1 MVNNARVSSSSLFFF
16 SLPLTRCHQLQTR
29 TRIGAQ
35 RKVNGDEN
43 ATSRHLRQPSG
54 TTTGGAS
61 RATAILNGLKGGP
74 QRPAL
79 GEVTTTAVNRK
90 VSGRWFVHPGR

>member
-1 MVNNARVSSSSLFFF
+1 
-16 SLPLTRCHQLQTR
+16 QTR

-35 RKVNGDEN
+35 RRVNGDEN
-43 ATSRHLRQPSG
+43 ATSKHIRQSSG
-54 TTTGGAS
+54 IAASGAS
-61 RATAILNGLKGGP
+61 RAAALLNGLKGGP

-90 VSGRWFVHPGR
+90 

>member
-1 MVNNARVSSSSLFFF
+1 QTRARV
-16 SLPLTRCHQLQTR
+16 
-29 TRIGAQ
+29 GAQ

-43 ATSRHLRQPSG
+43 ATSKHLRQTSG
-54 TTTGGAS
+54 VTAGGAS
-61 RATAILNGLKGGP
+61 RAAALLNGLKGGP

-90 VSGRWFVHPGR
+90 

>member
-1 MVNNARVSSSSLFFF
+1 MVNNARVSSPRILF
-16 SLPLTRCHQLQTR
+16 SPSPLTHLRKLQTR
-29 TRIGAQ
+29 TRIAAQ

-43 ATSRHLRQPSG
+43 AASRHLRQPSG

-61 RATAILNGLKGGP
+61 RAAAILNGLKGGP

-79 GEVTTTAVNRK
+79 GEVTTAAVNRK
-90 VSGRWFVHPGR
+90 VS

>member
-1 MVNNARVSSSSLFFF
+1 MANNNSR
-16 SLPLTRCHQLQTR
+16 LQTR

-43 ATSRHLRQPSG
+43 ATSRHLRQASG
-54 TTTGGAS
+54 VAGAGAS
-61 RATAILNGLKGGP
+61 RASVILNGLKNGP

-90 VSGRWFVHPGR
+90 VSW